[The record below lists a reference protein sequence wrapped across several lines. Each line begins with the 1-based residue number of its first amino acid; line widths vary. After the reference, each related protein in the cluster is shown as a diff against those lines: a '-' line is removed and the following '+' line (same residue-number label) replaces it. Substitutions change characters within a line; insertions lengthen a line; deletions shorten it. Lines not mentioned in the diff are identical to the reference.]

1 MKNRI
6 MVINLKRIILSAITM
21 ILLILLCA
29 SGNFI
34 VENVLET
41 ANSKRRLPIYSVERT
56 DKMVAL
62 TFDCAWGADDI
73 QDIVN
78 TLNENDVKATFF
90 MVGDFVKKYPNEVKL
105 LHENGMDIGNHSD
118 SHAHVNNM
126 SYDANIEDMKKCN
139 EKIKE
144 ITNEDTKLYRGPYG
158 EYNNTVI
165 EAAKSLNMKVIQ
177 WDIDTLDYTGK
188 TPDEMCKRIKNK
200 IRNGSIIL
208 MHNDTKHTAK
218 GLNQIIK
225 TIKELGYEIVPVSE
239 MIYNQNY
246 EMNHEGRQIPLENKS
261 L

>member
-1 MKNRI
+1 
-6 MVINLKRIILSAITM
+6 M

-105 LHENGMDIGNHSD
+105 LHDNGMDIGNHSD

-126 SYDANIEDMKKCN
+126 SYDANIEDNNLLTKG
-139 EKIKE
+139 I
-144 ITNEDTKLYRGPYG
+144 EDNNHLFN
-158 EYNNTVI
+158 YN
-165 EAAKSLNMKVIQ
+165 
-177 WDIDTLDYTGK
+177 
-188 TPDEMCKRIKNK
+188 
-200 IRNGSIIL
+200 
-208 MHNDTKHTAK
+208 
-218 GLNQIIK
+218 
-225 TIKELGYEIVPVSE
+225 
-239 MIYNQNY
+239 
-246 EMNHEGRQIPLENKS
+246 
-261 L
+261 